1 MIFNHIRQALDQNT
15 QAMRKLMSPLLPA
28 GIKEKLSKNGILIVL
43 TGDKGGV
50 GKTSLTILLAE

>member
-1 MIFNHIRQALDQNT
+1 
-15 QAMRKLMSPLLPA
+15 MRKLMSPLLPA